1 MLIMSRLESQTNLNL
16 GGAKLA
22 LINLMTSQNRIK
34 KPLKWGGDI
43 LFNKNTVFTG
53 DWT

>member
-1 MLIMSRLESQTNLNL
+1 MSRLESQRNFSMDR
-16 GGAKLA
+16 AKLA
-22 LINLMTSQNRIK
+22 LINLMTNHNRIK